1 MQRPFPGLLR
11 ALRWVSIGGA
21 VACAA
26 SGVLV
31 GLGAYGTRQGSLWR
45 LGLNWG
51 AELVLLG
58 LVGAYGRRLARE
70 AGAQQVEALSH
81 LDALTRANGLLVELH
96 QLSAALPTS
105 LTTVQV
111 VDAALARLIE
121 VAEPDA
127 AAVLLRG
134 PTPAT
139 WTVAAA
145 TGIPV
150 GPVLAEADLP
160 VPLRH
165 CLDGE
170 VIVRNRRG
178 RSLCL
183 GARSAVYAPLMVG
196 ERCLGLVALE
206 WVLPGERLRE
216 VRLARTVALQC
227 AVTLDNARLVGGLR
241 SAGADDERHRIAEQL
256 HDDVGQDLA
265 VLALTLD
272 RMWSDLGREPAADAR
287 PLIDSQLAAR
297 QSVDELRLEAR
308 RILGHVRETLGDLRT
323 EVSEE
328 HDLTATLDGF
338 LRRVAARSNTAVS
351 LDASEGRVSLLQERE
366 IWRIAQS
373 AIISAERH
381 SSAAHIEVR
390 WSPGPGPAVLEVRD
404 DGAVLAGG
412 ADSSPATGISASLV
426 TMAERAA
433 LIGAHLEFEVE
444 PDRGTVLRCRLA

>member
-1 MQRPFPGLLR
+1 M
-11 ALRWVSIGGA
+11 SIGGA
-21 VACAA
+21 AACAA
-26 SGVLV
+26 SAVLV

-58 LVGAYGRRLARE
+58 LVGAYSRRLASE
-70 AGAQQVEALSH
+70 AGAQQVDALSH

-96 QLSAALPTS
+96 QLSAALPTG
-105 LTTVQV
+105 LTTTQV

-121 VAEPDA
+121 VAAPDA

-134 PTPAT
+134 PAHAT
-139 WTVAAA
+139 WTVATA
-145 TGIPV
+145 TGTPA
-150 GPVLAEADLP
+150 GRVLGEADLP

-165 CLDGE
+165 CVAGE

-183 GARSAVYAPLMVG
+183 DTRSAVYAPLMVG

-206 WVLPGERLRE
+206 WTLPGDRQRE

-227 AVTLDNARLVGGLR
+227 AVTLDNARLVAALR
-241 SAGADDERHRIAEQL
+241 SAGADDERHRIAERL

-272 RMWSDLGREPAADAR
+272 RMWADLGREPAHAGR
-287 PLIDSQLAAR
+287 PLLDSQLAAR
-297 QSVDELRLEAR
+297 QTVDQLRQEAR

-338 LRRVAARSNTAVS
+338 LRRVAARSNAAVS
-351 LDASEGRVSLLQERE
+351 LDASEGRVSLLEERE

-381 SSAAHIEVR
+381 SRAARIEVR

-404 DGAVLAGG
+404 DGTVPAG
-412 ADSSPATGISASLV
+412 DEDRSTSTKISASLV

-433 LIGAHLEFEVE
+433 LIGAHLEFEVG
-444 PDRGTVLRCRLA
+444 PDHGRVVRCRLA